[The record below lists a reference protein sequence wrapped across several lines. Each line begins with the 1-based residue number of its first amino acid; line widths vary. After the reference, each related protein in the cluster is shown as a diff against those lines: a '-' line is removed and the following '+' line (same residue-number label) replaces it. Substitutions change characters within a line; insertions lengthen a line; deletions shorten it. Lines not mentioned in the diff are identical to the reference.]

1 MNRNEVIAL
10 DLPSLQSITLGHEAV
25 EGKDSDFCSL
35 TMRSMND
42 MIWKDRMQIFRVLHP
57 LSIAITGE
65 VAFSGRAQLFSRV
78 VKWNTDYSF
87 RYS

>member
-42 MIWKDRMQIFRVLHP
+42 MIWKDRM
-57 LSIAITGE
+57 
-65 VAFSGRAQLFSRV
+65 
-78 VKWNTDYSF
+78 
-87 RYS
+87 